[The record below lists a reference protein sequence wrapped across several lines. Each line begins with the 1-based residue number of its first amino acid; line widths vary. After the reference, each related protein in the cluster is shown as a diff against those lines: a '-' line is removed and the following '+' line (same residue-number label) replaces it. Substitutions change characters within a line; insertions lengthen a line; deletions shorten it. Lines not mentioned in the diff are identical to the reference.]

1 MHLDPASLPSWN
13 DVYKYLIGSVV
24 PRPIA
29 WVSTV
34 DEQGTQNLA
43 PFSFFTVVAANPPT
57 ICFTVM
63 RRGSDGQKKDTLRN
77 IEATQEFVVNIVSEP
92 LVEQMNATATEFAP
106 DVSEFEQTN
115 LTPAASVVV
124 KAPRVGEALVN
135 LECKLTQIVEIGGNE
150 KGAGALVIGQ
160 VVQIHVDDAIHYD
173 GKIDTV
179 KLQPVGRMAGAQYI
193 RCTDTFELARK

>member
-1 MHLDPASLPSWN
+1 MHLDPASLPTWN

-77 IEATQEFVVNIVSEP
+77 IEATEEFVVNIVSEP

-115 LTPAASVVV
+115 LTPAPSVVV

-135 LECKLTQIVEIGGNE
+135 LECKLTQIVEIGGDE

-173 GKIDTV
+173 GKIDTT
-179 KLQPVGRMAGAQYI
+179 KLQPIGRMAGAQYI
-193 RCTDTFELARK
+193 RCTDTFELTRK